1 MVDMCLSLGIDSY
14 IQQEAIQLLSNTRRG
29 FMRSDLFR
37 ERLIKS
43 LAKRDYSAI
52 FLPRINSEVEALVE
66 QQLLLRQ
73 IKNGEHEIGLNKVV
87 WKIPSETISLIHEAT
102 IIVSSGRL
110 FESDFCDVVH
120 DVKMQLRKMGGA
132 RRQVS
137 DTAFDILVARFNAHS
152 SRLFR

>member
-1 MVDMCLSLGIDSY
+1 MVDMCHSLGIDSH
-14 IQQEAIQLLSNTRRG
+14 IQQEAVLLLSNSRRV

-43 LAKRDYSAI
+43 LANEGYSAI
-52 FLPRINSEVEALVE
+52 FLPKINSEVEALVE

-73 IKNGEHEIGLNKVV
+73 VKKGEHEIGLNKVV

-110 FESDFCDVVH
+110 FEDSFCDVVL
-120 DVKMQLRKMGGA
+120 DVKKQLRKMGGSCS
-132 RRQVS
+132 QVS
-137 DTAFDILVARFNAHS
+137 NAAFDILVARFNAP
-152 SRLFR
+152 